1 MRAACRSS
9 FAACAAS
16 RSGATASGASHA
28 DAIEPFTMIEIHVH
42 HHYDSPRDS
51 AQLRRI
57 EDLLTLLGERFVH
70 TSQELLDAVNRVKT
84 DIAAKIR
91 DLSDQLGNA
100 GGNQT
105 AVDTATDSLNALAD
119 DLEKPA
125 TTPPVTTDTGS
136 SGSTTTTD
144 PNAPPT
150 T

>member
-1 MRAACRSS
+1 
-9 FAACAAS
+9 
-16 RSGATASGASHA
+16 
-28 DAIEPFTMIEIHVH
+28 MIEIHVH

-125 TTPPVTTDTGS
+125 TTPPVTTDTGA
-136 SGSTTTTD
+136 TVD
-144 PNAPPT
+144 PNAPT